1 MSPTIIKGKITQIN
15 SAVAGT
21 EKPSLHIADPT
32 HLVGEIIVP
41 ITNWLLANLPPLKV
55 GDAVIVTALCDA
67 DHRIMDAMT
76 LLYDA
81 PPK

>member
-1 MSPTIIKGKITQIN
+1 MTPTIIKGKITQIN
-15 SAVAGT
+15 SAASGT
-21 EKPSLHIADPT
+21 EKPSLHIDDPNLT
-32 HLVGEIIVP
+32 GVVVVP
-41 ITNWLLANLPPLKV
+41 ITNWLLVNLPPLKV

-67 DHRIMDAMT
+67 DNRIMDAMT